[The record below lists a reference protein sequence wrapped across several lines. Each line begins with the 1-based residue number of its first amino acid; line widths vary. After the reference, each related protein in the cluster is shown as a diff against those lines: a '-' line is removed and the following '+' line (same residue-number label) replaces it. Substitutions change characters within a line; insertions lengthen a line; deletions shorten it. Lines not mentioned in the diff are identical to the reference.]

1 MLNKIIPGV
10 LLIFIILSV
19 LYMILLLIP
28 WSIRFAKIRRI
39 ILCIMFLLLLLM
51 QVDLLWTHG
60 ISLNII
66 YDIMVILM
74 FAILPIIEYLLE
86 KEDELL
92 RKNYEE
98 KQKIDESNK

>member
-1 MLNKIIPGV
+1 
-10 LLIFIILSV
+10 
-19 LYMILLLIP
+19 
-28 WSIRFAKIRRI
+28 
-39 ILCIMFLLLLLM
+39 M

>member
-1 MLNKIIPGV
+1 
-10 LLIFIILSV
+10 
-19 LYMILLLIP
+19 
-28 WSIRFAKIRRI
+28 
-39 ILCIMFLLLLLM
+39 MFLLLLLM